1 MTATLFRVAL
11 LACLAIP
18 SGAQAARSD
27 WAAAD
32 QAQLRLLLSG
42 ADGDRIAGGIEIVL
56 EPGWYTY
63 WSNPGEAGVP
73 PVFDFS
79 GSDNVAAVEVL
90 YPAPERH
97 DDGTSVS
104 LIYRDDVVLPLA
116 VTPATAGLPVTL
128 RVEARFGVCS
138 SVCIPTA
145 AGASVTL
152 PPAAPRDPLAEA
164 RLESFRTRVPMAPVP
179 GRFDIE
185 TVAVDGDALLIDVR
199 APEFLLPRPLRG
211 PAGRLVHRPA
221 VARLARGRRVALP
234 AGARRASAGRGDRR
248 PELPLR
254 RGRRRR
260 GDRESRSH
268 SLSAGAAAAFPQSL

>member
-164 RLESFRTRVPMAPVP
+164 RLESFQDARADGP
-179 GRFDIE
+179 G
-185 TVAVDGDALLIDVR
+185 
-199 APEFLLPRPLRG
+199 PRPLR
-211 PAGRLVHRPA
+211 HR
-221 VARLARGRRVALP
+221 
-234 AGARRASAGRGDRR
+234 DR
-248 PELPLR
+248 R
-254 RGRRRR
+254 RGRRRAA
-260 GDRESRSH
+260 DRRARARIPPTSTSSRTRRPTGSSASRRSSRARPACRATGWRSTGVPRARRSAARASASSRSP
-268 SLSAGAAAAFPQSL
+268 AARRSRKP